1 MSRTPFA
8 TPVMALLVA
17 LATQAPARAMEM
29 EIRGDQ
35 IVIGG
40 PVLPGD
46 FAQFKKLIDWRGF
59 RINTVVLK
67 DSPGGIAQEGFSIA
81 ELIRKQ
87 RLRTAVSGRCFS
99 ACALIFLGG
108 QQRGFAE
115 DPPPDRNFVAFHGL
129 YFADGRLATDALAP
143 SREWIS
149 RFTDRRIDPT
159 LVRIWSK
166 LENMQDAVYF
176 FDSAR
181 FKGRDG
187 ASVFVCAT
195 AARRG
200 KREQTCDP
208 IPDTDGY
215 EHGIFTTRQLTPVTA
230 PRR

>member
-1 MSRTPFA
+1 MRAAAFLLALS
-8 TPVMALLVA
+8 ALLA
-17 LATQAPARAMEM
+17 APAQAMQM
-29 EIRGDQ
+29 EILGDQ
-35 IVIGG
+35 IVMGG
-40 PVLPGD
+40 PVLQGD

-59 RINTVVLK
+59 RINVVVLK

-81 ELIRKQ
+81 ELIRQQ
-87 RLRTAVSGRCFS
+87 RLRTSVSGQCYS

-108 QQRGFAE
+108 VQRGFAAE
-115 DPPPDRNFVAFHGL
+115 PPPDRNFVAFHGL

-181 FKGRDG
+181 FKGPQG

-195 AARRG
+195 ERSRG
-200 KREQTCDP
+200 QRKQTCDP

-215 EHGIFTTRQLTPVTA
+215 EHGIFTTRQLTPMPP